1 MRDGGLGPA
10 ALALVGWIVPGGAY
24 LASRRYVPF
33 ALFAAAV
40 WAAFGAGL
48 ALQGGLAWPTAA
60 DLAGLDGGTS
70 LMFRAGAAVKMLAGA
85 PYWIAQ
91 AAGVSGTF
99 LDGRVHEQGT
109 TLLAM
114 AGVINVFAIGTAL
127 DARKEAR

>member
-1 MRDGGLGPA
+1 LI
-10 ALALVGWIVPGGAY
+10 GWVVPGGAY
-24 LASRRYVPF
+24 LVSRRYVPF

-40 WAAFGAGL
+40 WASFGLGL
-48 ALQGGLAWPTAA
+48 VLQGATAWPSAA

-70 LMFRAGAAVKMLAGA
+70 LMLRAGAAVKVLAGA

-99 LDGRVHEQGT
+99 LDGRLHEQGT

-114 AGVINVFAIGTAL
+114 AGIINVFAIGSAL